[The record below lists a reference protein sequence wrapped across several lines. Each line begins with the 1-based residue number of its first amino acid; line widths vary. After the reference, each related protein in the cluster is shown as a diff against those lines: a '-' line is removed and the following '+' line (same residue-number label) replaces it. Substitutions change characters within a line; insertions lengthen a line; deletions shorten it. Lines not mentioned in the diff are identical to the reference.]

1 MANIKGKLSID
12 EIMAKKNLEQIGE
25 ELLLKFEQMEQKR
38 KDNFEKLSKLHSI
51 KDIVSKTGISR
62 GSVEN
67 AIKGENITVKNLE
80 KLQMAFPEI
89 LFNENYARI
98 PIIGSVF
105 NQEKVI
111 PLTADQRPYLKVVQ
125 GAFERYSPMIAAF
138 NKEGCYK
145 GFTIV
150 FSSKGFDKISNLNGY
165 LKNKVI
171 LIEANKEYHYG
182 LVTASDEK
190 SLTLSNPMNCKV
202 INKIYTKEIDCKF
215 YTYRYQVSPYIYD
228 NIFSD

>member
-1 MANIKGKLSID
+1 MANIKGKLSVN
-12 EIMAKKNLEQIGE
+12 EIMVNKNLEKIGQ
-25 ELLLKFEQMEQKR
+25 ELLMKFEQMEQRR

-51 KDIVSKTGISR
+51 KDIVNKTGLSR

-98 PIIGSVF
+98 PVIGSVA
-105 NQEKVI
+105 NQDRVI

-125 GAFERYSPMIAAF
+125 DAFERYSPMIAAF
-138 NKEGCYK
+138 NQDGFYK

-150 FSSKGFDKISNLNGY
+150 FSSKGFDKLSNLNGY
-165 LKNKVI
+165 LKNKIV
-171 LIEANKEYHYG
+171 LVEANKEYHYG

-190 SLTLSNPMNCKV
+190 SVTLSPL
-202 INKIYTKEIDCKF
+202 T
-215 YTYRYQVSPYIYD
+215 
-228 NIFSD
+228 